1 MEKRP
6 AKREL
11 KRLFV
16 RFGME
21 LPTYVGYTTDIS
33 ATGLFIKSSTIFP
46 PQTVLKI
53 ALTLP
58 DERVVFLSGVV
69 MWSKRVPPQLARL
82 VRKNGMGVR
91 LQQPAQNYLELF
103 AAGVAQ
109 GRQEHEEH
117 ETD

>member
-6 AKREL
+6 ATRVL

-16 RFGME
+16 RFGKE

-58 DERVVFLSGVV
+58 DDRVVLLSGEV

-91 LQQPAQNYLELF
+91 LRQPDATYLGLF
-103 AAGVAQ
+103 QAAG
-109 GRQEHEEH
+109 
-117 ETD
+117 

>member
-6 AKREL
+6 SARVL

-16 RFGME
+16 RFGE
-21 LPTYVGYTTDIS
+21 QLPMHVGYTTDIS
-33 ATGLFIKSSTIFP
+33 ATGLFIKASTIFP
-46 PQTVLKI
+46 PKTVLKI

-58 DERVVFLSGVV
+58 DERVVLLSGEV

-91 LQQPAQNYLELF
+91 LQQPDPTYLGLF
-103 AAGVAQ
+103 QPAG
-109 GRQEHEEH
+109 
-117 ETD
+117 

>member
-6 AKREL
+6 ALRVF

-16 RFGME
+16 RFGKE
-21 LPTYVGYTTDIS
+21 LPTYVGYTMDIS
-33 ATGLFIKSSTIFP
+33 ATGLFIKSSAIFP

-58 DERVVFLSGVV
+58 DDRVVLLSGQV
-69 MWSKRVPPQLARL
+69 MWAKRVPPQLASL

-91 LQQPAQNYLELF
+91 LPQPDATYLGLF
-103 AAGVAQ
+103 QVVG
-109 GRQEHEEH
+109 
-117 ETD
+117 

>member
-6 AKREL
+6 DKRLL

-16 RFGME
+16 RFGKE
-21 LPTYVGYTTDIS
+21 LPTHVGYTTDIS

-46 PQTVLKI
+46 PQTVLRI

-58 DERVVFLSGVV
+58 DDRVVLLSGVV
-69 MWSKRVPPQLARL
+69 MWAKRVPPQLARL

-91 LQQPAQNYLELF
+91 LQQPDQIYLGLF
-103 AAGVAQ
+103 QSAG
-109 GRQEHEEH
+109 
-117 ETD
+117 